1 MIEDVKKRIEEMLQK
16 QKKQKQKI
24 LKERKD
30 VKI

>member
-1 MIEDVKKRIEEMLQK
+1 MIEKVK
-16 QKKQKQKI
+16 QKIEQIIKKQQKQKQKI